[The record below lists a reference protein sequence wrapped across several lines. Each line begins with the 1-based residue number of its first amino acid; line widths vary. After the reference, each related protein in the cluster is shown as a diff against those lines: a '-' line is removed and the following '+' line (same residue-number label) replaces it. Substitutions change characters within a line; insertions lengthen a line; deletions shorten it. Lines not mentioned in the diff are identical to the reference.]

1 LTELKNIVA
10 GMQRNL
16 HRILVVSFLVVF
28 FLGLRFT
35 AAIAC
40 VLLPLPTV
48 LDAYERADVVITARV
63 VSIEKTKEPDP
74 FHLDIRSATMVVQK
88 VFKGNVEVH
97 DAISFAQ
104 GNGIDCLWTFDE
116 KMIGRE
122 YLLYLNPP
130 EEASG
135 LWYLG
140 QGRSS
145 EVSDAAND
153 LLYLNN
159 VDKVQGKT
167 RVSGTLHDDFPVAG
181 KNVRIIGK
189 NKTLQIAADE
199 HGVYEVYGLPPGNYL
214 IAPEMPYGWIIDRDE
229 SFPTVSERRLHSKS
243 YKAFTLRPKR
253 HAVID
258 FAFKI
263 DNAIEGHVYDL
274 NGRPLVDANIALMPE
289 DDVGESSQF
298 TDKKGRFKF
307 ESVSA
312 GKYNLI
318 VYEDRPGSEQLTRV
332 SSYDPQKSKLMA
344 VLPINIRHGESRRGL
359 KIFVSTMASKPDRHK
374 SPHIKRERAAS
385 AERLSEYRQKQ
396 RHKFVTT
403 EKRQTLQPAVS
414 SLILVSRAGLEPATR

>member
-1 LTELKNIVA
+1 
-10 GMQRNL
+10 MQRNRR
-16 HRILVVSFLVVF
+16 RILILFFLVVSFL
-28 FLGLRFT
+28 GLRF
-35 AAIAC
+35 AAATAC

-48 LDAYERADVVITARV
+48 LDAYERADAVITARV
-63 VSIEKTKEPDP
+63 VSIEKTREPDP
-74 FHLDIRSATMVVQK
+74 IHLNIRSATMVVQK
-88 VFKGNVEVH
+88 VFKGNVKVQ

-130 EEASG
+130 DEASD

-145 EVSDAAND
+145 EVGDATND

-159 VDKVQGKT
+159 LDKVRGKT
-167 RVSGTLHDDFPVAG
+167 RVSGTLDDDFPVAG

-189 NKTLQIAADE
+189 NKSFQTATDE
-199 HGVYEVYGLPPGNYL
+199 HGVYEVYGLPPGKYL
-214 IAPEMPYGWIIDRDE
+214 IAPEMPYGWIIDRGE
-229 SFPTVSERRLHSKS
+229 SFPTVSERRMRSKWS
-243 YKAFTLRPKR
+243 KAFTLRPKR

-263 DNAIEGHVYDL
+263 DNAVEGHVYDQ
-274 NGRPLVDANIALMPE
+274 NGRPLVDASIALMPQK

-312 GKYNLI
+312 GRYKL
-318 VYEDRPGSEQLTRV
+318 VVHQDKPGSGQLTRV
-332 SSYDPQKSKLMA
+332 SYYDPQKSKLVTA
-344 VLPINIRHGESRRGL
+344 LTVAIKHGDSVRGL
-359 KIFVSTMASKPDRHK
+359 KIFVP
-374 SPHIKRERAAS
+374 
-385 AERLSEYRQKQ
+385 
-396 RHKFVTT
+396 
-403 EKRQTLQPAVS
+403 TLARS
-414 SLILVSRAGLEPATR
+414 SSR